1 MAAFGQLLGRESVG
15 ETTSKA
21 NCRGSGQRSGAENVG
36 DRTSARLPRANCRG
50 GGSSGASLSGGSR
63 DGIDAQL
70 AATGSPDIKLKTARA
85 VASLPTAAAPVVAS
99 KEKPASPRRHPRR
112 LSRANSLGSQ
122 NSLVAIDEENAL
134 TEAAVAKALQDQQ
147 AQAAGPY
154 YKRRCWALVCVAVWT
169 YAIVYFAALYSY
181 RLEALRLRR
190 VIRGA

>member
-1 MAAFGQLLGRESVG
+1 VLRLDA
-15 ETTSKA
+15 
-21 NCRGSGQRSGAENVG
+21 SG
-36 DRTSARLPRANCRG
+36 LYHFP
-50 GGSSGASLSGGSR
+50 
-63 DGIDAQL
+63 
-70 AATGSPDIKLKTARA
+70 P
-85 VASLPTAAAPVVAS
+85 
-99 KEKPASPRRHPRR
+99 KEPKQPASPRRHR

-147 AQAAGPY
+147 ASAAGPY

-169 YAIVYFAALYSY
+169 YATIYFAALYSY